1 VPAPS
6 ATALKDEF
14 TAHLDAGF
22 FNPNLTAEQD
32 EWLSALT
39 EAMSS
44 AWADWQGSIVG
55 SGLTVTGSGLGT
67 WTGTGSGGGLTEGT
81 PMKWDSSPAF
91 GLSPELTTLDD
102 SLSAHVKDRFTT
114 WVGTYTFTST
124 SWVGTTTAT
133 QNSSGT
139 FDATVIDIALSD
151 AGSGD
156 NPQSVKDD
164 VLADL
169 NGAGWDPGATDP
181 NGNRVALI
189 IEWLE
194 AFDGMLENKFEDWLQ
209 GTQYTAN
216 TCQGPSSAG
225 DGSGTGTSNQDGLLS

>member
-14 TAHLDAGF
+14 TAYLDAGF
-22 FNPNLTAEQD
+22 YHPDLTAEQD
-32 EWLSALT
+32 EWLSALS

-44 AWADWQGSIVG
+44 AWADWQAGIVG
-55 SGLTVTGSGLGT
+55 GSLSVTGSGLET
-67 WTGTGSGGGLTEGT
+67 WTGTGSGGELTENT
-81 PMKWDSSPAF
+81 PMEWDSSPAF
-91 GLSPELTTLDD
+91 GRSPELKTLDD
-102 SLSAHVKDRFTT
+102 ALSARVGDRFAT
-114 WVGTYTFTST
+114 WAGSYTFTST
-124 SWVGTTTAT
+124 PWQGTTTAT
-133 QNSSGT
+133 QNSSGE
-139 FDATVIDIALSD
+139 FDAIVGDIALSD

-181 NGNRVALI
+181 DGNRVPLI

-194 AFDGMLENKFEDWLQ
+194 AFDIMLESKFLDWLQ
-209 GTQYTAN
+209 ATQYTAN

-225 DGSGTGTSNQDGLLS
+225 DGSGTGISNQDGLLN